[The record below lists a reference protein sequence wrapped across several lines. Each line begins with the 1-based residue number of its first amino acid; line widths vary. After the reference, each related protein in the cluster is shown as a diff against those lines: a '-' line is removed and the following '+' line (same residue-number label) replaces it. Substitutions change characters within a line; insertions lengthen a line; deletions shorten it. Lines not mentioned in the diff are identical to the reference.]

1 MPFNFKK
8 GLSLSLNDLFL
19 ILVANLVLTVLIC
32 LFIPFIFT
40 LTFRDASMNIGPLL
54 ILGLLLSIQIYI
66 NSWIL
71 TIRSVFSLL
80 NILICVIVM
89 AALWLTLVA
98 CFSAYLV

>member
-8 GLSLSLNDLFL
+8 GLSLRLNDLFL
-19 ILVANLVLTVLIC
+19 ILLANVILTVLIC
-32 LFIPFIFT
+32 FFIPFIFT
-40 LTFRDASMNIGPLL
+40 LSFQGSGMNLGPLV
-54 ILGLLLSIQIYI
+54 ILGLLLFIQLYI

-89 AALWLTLVA
+89 AGLWFTLVA